1 MKNVQIPYDL
11 FMALVEYHLAYDN
24 DYAEEIRQE
33 LEQKLWSDTL
43 KPHTQGDIIKHRK
56 GAADGTKIHGRI

>member
-1 MKNVQIPYDL
+1 MTSIIYIGMDVHTTNFTLCCYTMDS
-11 FMALVEYHLAYDN
+11 E
-24 DYAEEIRQE
+24 
-33 LEQKLWSDTL
+33 WSDTL